1 MPSAWAL
8 DCNTLHTRK
17 EFAAG
22 AYRVT
27 EGGIV
32 EAMMPGGLVRFNNMD
47 QFRAASEG
55 RDSPRPSDVDLT
67 DFRDVMGGV
76 RYKVNADNT
85 VTAWTPTGERT
96 YSSWASFHQ
105 ATKTRRWS

>member
-1 MPSAWAL
+1 ML
-8 DCNTLHTRK
+8 
-17 EFAAG
+17 AG
-22 AYRVT
+22 TPYRVT

-55 RDSPRPSDVDLT
+55 RDLPRPSDVDST
-67 DFRDVMGGV
+67 DFRDVMDGV

-96 YSSWASFHQ
+96 YSNWASFHQ
-105 ATKTRRWS
+105 ATKTRRW